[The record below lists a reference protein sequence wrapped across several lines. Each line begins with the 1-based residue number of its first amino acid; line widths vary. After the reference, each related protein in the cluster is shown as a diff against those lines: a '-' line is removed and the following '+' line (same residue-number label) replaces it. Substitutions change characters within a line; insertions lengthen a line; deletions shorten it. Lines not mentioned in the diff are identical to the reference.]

1 MNDRKRQLR
10 KLLEG
15 YRDRAAEITLEMP
28 ELEAIVARHD
38 EGGAAV
44 AERPAPVVERP
55 APVAERPA
63 PVVERPAPVVARPAP
78 VAERPAPAAERELE
92 LESLPVTPRRPSPAA
107 IEEEPDQAPG
117 YTRAAWLAAALALAL
132 GGGWW
137 GNTARLHNR
146 NIHKVLP
153 LTMSSSV
160 GLARHGSVIYS
171 FDRTRKL
178 MGAIDPETG
187 SLVSLKHFPNNLSGG
202 LAASA
207 DKLWSADTSG
217 VLYEHSFDNDY
228 TVRRTFANPDHRP
241 CALHWDGAH
250 LWIADA
256 RTNSIYEYTVG
267 ASLVPARQ
275 FTLPTGMVPVGLHV
289 EKGLVWVLDAATR
302 TIYRYRVRA
311 LLEPVDS
318 MSLQPWI
325 AAPRKPTG
333 MVIDEQALWISVD
346 GLPELHRFDL
356 RLLPWRSDS

>member
-28 ELEAIVARHD
+28 ELEALVSRHD

-44 AERPAPVVERP
+44 AERPAPVAERSAPVAERP

-63 PVVERPAPVVARPAP
+63 PVAERPAP

-92 LESLPVTPRRPSPAA
+92 IESLPVAPRRAA
-107 IEEEPDQAPG
+107 PVEIEEEYDESRG
-117 YTRAAWLAAALALAL
+117 YARAAWLAAALVAAI

-137 GNTARLHNR
+137 GVSTRLHNR
-146 NIHKVLP
+146 NIHRVLP
-153 LTMSSSV
+153 LTLTSSV
-160 GLARHGSVIYS
+160 GLARHGAVIYS
-171 FDRTRKL
+171 YDRTRKL
-178 MGAIDPETG
+178 MGAIDPATG
-187 SLVSLKHFPNNLSGG
+187 SLVSLKSFPNS
-202 LAASA
+202 LASSLASSP

-217 VLYEHSFDNDY
+217 VLYEHSFNDDY
-228 TVRRTFANPDHRP
+228 TVRRTFANADHRP

-250 LWIADA
+250 LWVADA
-256 RTNSIYEYTVG
+256 RTNSIYEYMVG

-289 EKGLVWVLDAATR
+289 EKGLLWVLDAATR

-318 MSLQPWI
+318 LSLQPWI

-333 MVIDEQALWISVD
+333 MVLDEKALWISVD
-346 GLPELHRFDL
+346 GQPELHRFDL
-356 RLLPWRSDS
+356 SLLPWRADS